1 MYVVHLFSFQRSDA
15 PGSKPGSHPNRRV
28 CLISY
33 LIPEGPS
40 RLFSRFFQDTVG
52 PSGQAPAGQRVV
64 LYSPGGIRQAFSE
77 KKIKFHFQITKNIEF
92 IDTFLL
98 LKNYKN

>member
-1 MYVVHLFSFQRSDA
+1 MFDIL
-15 PGSKPGSHPNRRV
+15 SHPGRPV
-28 CLISY
+28 KAFLEI
-33 LIPEGPS
+33 
-40 RLFSRFFQDTVG
+40 FQDTVG

-64 LYSPGGIRQAFSE
+64 LYSPVGIRQAFSE